1 MAAPDQGS
9 RETPSSPAI
18 KVAELI
24 KKVCIEEKTDPQL
37 HLPKKQIISI
47 SSKLALKRAS
57 MKVLMVQDS
66 RKHKKKVYKSQKMLK
81 PGVYRSLKGSG
92 QGKGLQMKVHSK
104 HPLKRGQP
112 KFQICPEVGQNLDDM
127 LSNLRNEIGLN
138 EIDDYKTVE
147 DLTRSE

>member
-1 MAAPDQGS
+1 MAEPEQGS
-9 RETPSSPAI
+9 KESPASPII
-18 KVAELI
+18 KVAEII
-24 KKVCIEEKTDPQL
+24 KKVCMEKKTVPEM
-37 HLPKKQIISI
+37 HLREKQTISV
-47 SSKLALKRAS
+47 SSKLTMKRTS

-66 RKHKKKVYKSQKMLK
+66 RKLKKKIYKSQKMLK

-92 QGKGLQMKVHSK
+92 TAKGLHMKVHSK

-138 EIDDYKTVE
+138 EIDDSKTVE